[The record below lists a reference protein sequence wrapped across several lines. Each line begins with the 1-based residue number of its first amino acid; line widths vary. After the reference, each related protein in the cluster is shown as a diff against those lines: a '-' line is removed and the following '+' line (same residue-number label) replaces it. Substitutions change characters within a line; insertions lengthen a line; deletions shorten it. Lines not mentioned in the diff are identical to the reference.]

1 VSATAHQGASQA
13 APTRAPDARPMAFEV
28 DGLVKT
34 FPVQP
39 TLFDRLKGAPRLA
52 VRALDGVT
60 LRVEPGETLGIV
72 GESGCGKSTLA
83 RCLVRLHEP
92 DAGSIRYH
100 GNDVLALQGD
110 ALRRYHRKVQMI
122 FQDPYSSL
130 NPRMSVGQILREA
143 LGVHAMRPPKA
154 VPGRMRELLDMVG
167 LPADAADRMPHE
179 FSGGQR
185 QRVGIARALALE
197 PDTLVADEL
206 VSALDVS
213 VQAQV
218 INLLLELQERLHLT
232 VLFVAHDLRLVRHIS
247 HRVAVM
253 YLGRVVEVGETEA
266 LFRDPRHPY
275 TRALLSAAPSLD
287 PEHTTTSDAVRG
299 ELPSP
304 LRVPSGC
311 AFHPRCS
318 SAFEG
323 CDVDAPE
330 LVARNG
336 RECACHLYE
345 PDGAAP
351 AAPGHAG
358 PGPEARP

>member
-1 VSATAHQGASQA
+1 MTAAAHRPAVATDEQA
-13 APTRAPDARPMAFEV
+13 APSANAAFEI

-34 FPVQP
+34 FPVQR
-39 TLFDRLKGAPRLA
+39 TLFDRLKGEPKLA

-60 LRVEPGETLGIV
+60 LRAERGETLGIV
-72 GESGCGKSTLA
+72 GESGCGKSTLS

-92 DAGSIRYH
+92 DAGSVHYR
-100 GNDVLALQGD
+100 GDDVLALQGD

-143 LGVHAMRPPKA
+143 LGVHNMRPPKA
-154 VPGRMRELLDMVG
+154 IPERLRELLDMVG
-167 LPADAADRMPHE
+167 LPVDSADRMPHE

-185 QRVGIARALALE
+185 QRIGIARALALE
-197 PDTLVADEL
+197 PETLVADEL

-266 LFRDPRHPY
+266 LFHDPRHPY

-287 PEHTTTSDAVRG
+287 PEHTTTTTEAVRG

-323 CDVDAPE
+323 CNVRVPG
-330 LVARNG
+330 LVERDG
-336 RECACHLYE
+336 RECACHLFD
-345 PDGAAP
+345 PDGAVAP
-351 AAPGHAG
+351 ASGVERR
-358 PGPEARP
+358 PEVRP

>member
-1 VSATAHQGASQA
+1 
-13 APTRAPDARPMAFEV
+13 
-28 DGLVKT
+28 
-34 FPVQP
+34 
-39 TLFDRLKGAPRLA
+39 
-52 VRALDGVT
+52 
-60 LRVEPGETLGIV
+60 VERGETLGIV

-92 DAGSIRYH
+92 DAGSVHYR
-100 GNDVLALQGD
+100 GADVLALQGD

-143 LGVHAMRPPKA
+143 LGVHNMRPPKA
-154 VPGRMRELLDMVG
+154 IPERLRELLDMVG
-167 LPADAADRMPHE
+167 LPVDSADRMPHE

-185 QRVGIARALALE
+185 QRIGIARALALE
-197 PDTLVADEL
+197 PETLVADEL

-266 LFRDPRHPY
+266 LFHDPRHPY

-287 PEHTTTSDAVRG
+287 PEHTTTTEAVRG

-323 CDVDAPE
+323 CNVRVPE
-330 LVARNG
+330 LVERDG
-336 RECACHLYE
+336 RECACHLFE
-345 PDGAAP
+345 PDDGAAP
-351 AAPGHAG
+351 ASGAERR
-358 PGPEARP
+358 PEARP

>member
-1 VSATAHQGASQA
+1 MTAA
-13 APTRAPDARPMAFEV
+13 ARSDRAPNTLPAPPATLAPAFEI

-34 FPVQP
+34 FPVP
-39 TLFDRLKGAPRLA
+39 YGLFDRLKGAPRLA

-60 LRVEPGETLGIV
+60 LRVERGETLGIV

-92 DAGSIRYH
+92 DAGSVRYR
-100 GNDVLALQGD
+100 GEDVLAMQGD
-110 ALRRYHRKVQMI
+110 ALRRYHRRVQMI

-154 VPGRMRELLDMVG
+154 IPGRVRELLDLVG

-197 PDTLVADEL
+197 PEALVADEL

-218 INLLLELQERLHLT
+218 INLLLELQAQLHLT

-253 YLGRVVEVGETEA
+253 YLGRVVEVGDTEA
-266 LFRDPRHPY
+266 LFHDPRHPY

-287 PEHTTTSDAVRG
+287 PEHATTTEAVHG

-304 LRVPSGC
+304 LRVPPGC

-318 SAFEG
+318 QAFEG
-323 CDVDAPE
+323 CDTVVPD
-330 LVARNG
+330 LVTRDG
-336 RECACHLYE
+336 RECACHLY
-345 PDGAAP
+345 PAANAP
-351 AAPGHAG
+351 ASEGDD
-358 PGPEARP
+358 R